1 MPRLVVY
8 SDYVCPFCYLATP
21 VLAWLREQDGI
32 EVEARPFELRPEPAP
47 LPDPRAP
54 ELIAAW
60 EGTVLPLAA
69 AAGLEMRLPALRAR
83 TRKAHEAAAFARE
96 RQRFQPMHDA
106 LFRAVFVE
114 GRDIGRIDVL
124 VEIGVAAGLDPTE
137 LALALGLDSY
147 ADAVAQD
154 ERAASAAGIDA
165 VPAFV
170 AEGELALGLLPYP
183 ALRDWLRGVRERS
196 EP

>member
-21 VLAWLREQDGI
+21 ALARLREQDGI
-32 EVEARPFELRPEPAP
+32 DVEARPFELRPAPAP

-54 ELIAAW
+54 GLIAAW

-106 LFRAVFVE
+106 LFRAVFLE

-124 VEIGVAAGLDPTE
+124 VAIGVAAGLDRTE

-147 ADAVAQD
+147 ADAVARD
-154 ERAASAAGIDA
+154 EQAAAAADIVA

-170 AEGELALGLLPYP
+170 AGGEVMEGLLPYEV
-183 ALRDWLRGVRERS
+183 LRDWLRDVTDRS